1 MAETIIGKNV
11 LESLTRSM
19 YADSRCVYREY
30 IQNAADQID
39 VAKYLRPG
47 LEYSVYIRI
56 NPYSRNIIIEDDAT
70 GVEANDIKAML
81 IDVARSLKTRGVN
94 KGFRGIGRL
103 GGLAYCD
110 TLKFETSYFDEDI
123 VSTVTWDAVR
133 LNQIL
138 DDDDDDRD
146 AGSVIDEIVSVHT
159 EQRAD
164 VRDKHYFRVI
174 MENVTDE
181 KLLNE
186 KDIRDYLAMVAPVDY
201 SNHFPY
207 RQDIYAFM
215 KKHNLHLDCYNIFV
229 GDNQLSK
236 DYTVSIF
243 DQSGQIEDTITG
255 VQFWY
260 EENAAGKPM
269 YWGWYSIS
277 SLKGILNKTN
287 KARNIRLRCEN
298 IQLGDETA
306 CYHFM
311 PSGDK
316 ARFVRYFFGEIHV
329 LPTSKLVPDSH
340 RDYLRVDAGLK
351 EFENSVEAHLLE
363 LEALCYGASDARKAD
378 KTIRQSDERELQIKK
393 KISKGVTSLAQRQ
406 KLEDDLGKLR
416 SDREKAAKRLHQIH
430 KNWETSGNPLLNM
443 FSPVGIQLPQ
453 APMPQQP
460 PQLPVSAP
468 QQTVTIMLRTDD
480 KRYSKFQQKE
490 KELILAIYNVIEQT
504 LNNEKEREALID
516 KIEREITK

>member
-39 VAKYLRPG
+39 AAKQIHPE
-47 LEYSVYIRI
+47 LEYAVYVRI
-56 NPYSRNIIIEDDAT
+56 DPYSRNVIIEDDAT
-70 GVEANDIKAML
+70 GVKAEDIKALL
-81 IDVARSLKTRGVN
+81 IDVARSIKIRGVN

-133 LNQIL
+133 LNEIL

-146 AGSVIDEIVSVHT
+146 AGAVIDEIVSVRHDRRQ
-159 EQRAD
+159 EA
-164 VRDKHYFRVI
+164 RDKHYFKVI
-174 MENVTDE
+174 MENVTNE

-207 RQDIYAFM
+207 RRDIYAFM
-215 KKHNLHLDCYNIFV
+215 KEHNLHLDCYNIFV

-243 DQSGQIEDTITG
+243 DKSGQIEDTITG
-255 VQFWY
+255 VRFWY
-260 EENAAGKPM
+260 EVNADGQPM

-277 SLKGILNKTN
+277 GLKGFLNKTN

-306 CYHFM
+306 CYRFM

-329 LPTSKLVPDSH
+329 LSTSKLVPDSH
-340 RDYLRVDAGLK
+340 RDYLRVDEGLK
-351 EFENSVEAHLLE
+351 EFENSVESHFLE
-363 LEALCYGASDARKAD
+363 LEDLCYGASGARKAD
-378 KTIRQSDERELQIKK
+378 KTITQNKEKEAEICRKIK
-393 KISKGVTSLAQRQ
+393 KGVTNPAQQ
-406 KLEDDLGKLR
+406 QNLEKELGRLRTDRAKAEAKLR
-416 SDREKAAKRLHQIH
+416 QIH
-430 KNWETSGNPLLNM
+430 QTWEASGNPLLDM

-453 APMPQQP
+453 APQQP
-460 PQLPVSAP
+460 QQLPVSTP
-468 QQTVTIMLRTDD
+468 QQPVTIKLRTDD
-480 KRYSKFQQKE
+480 KRYGKFQQKE

-504 LNNEKEREALID
+504 LNNEKERDALID

>member
-39 VAKYLRPG
+39 AAKEIHPE
-47 LEYSVYIRI
+47 LEYSVFVKI
-56 NPYSRNIIIEDDAT
+56 NQYSRNVVIEDDAT
-70 GVEANDIKAML
+70 GVKADDVKAL
-81 IDVARSLKTRGVN
+81 LVDVARSLKIRGVN

-103 GGLAYCD
+103 GGLAYCK

-123 VSTVTWDAVR
+123 ISTVKWNAVH

-146 AGSVIDEIVSVHT
+146 AGSVIDAIVT
-159 EQRAD
+159 IDKKQDED
-164 VRDKHYFRVI
+164 VRSKHYFKVI
-174 MENVTDE
+174 MEDVTDD

-186 KDIRDYLAMVAPVDY
+186 KNIRDYLAMVAPVDY
-201 SNHFPY
+201 SNHFVY
-207 RQDIYAFM
+207 RRKIYEFL
-215 KKHNLHLDCYNIFV
+215 KEHNLHLDNYNIFV
-229 GDNQLSK
+229 GDDQLSK
-236 DYTVSIF
+236 DYTMSIL

-255 VQFWY
+255 IEFWY
-260 EENAAGKPM
+260 EENSDGQPM

-298 IQLGDETA
+298 IQLGDETT
-306 CYHFM
+306 CYRFM
-311 PSGDK
+311 TSGDK

-340 RDYLRVDAGLK
+340 RDYLRVDDGLK
-351 EFENSVEAHLLE
+351 EFEINVEKHLLE
-363 LEALCYGASDARKAD
+363 LEGLCYGASDARKAD
-378 KTIRQSDERELQIKK
+378 KIIKQSDDKEQQIQK
-393 KISKGVTSLAQRQ
+393 KINKGVTSPAQQQ
-406 KLEDDLGKLR
+406 KLDEELSKLR
-416 SDREKAAKRLHQIH
+416 QDREKAQRKLRQIH
-430 KNWETSGNPLLNM
+430 QNWQSNGNPLIDM

-453 APMPQQP
+453 PEQP
-460 PQLPVSAP
+460 KLLLPSAP
-468 QQTVTIMLRTDD
+468 QKTNLIKLRTDD
-480 KRYSKFQQKE
+480 KKYNKFQQKE
-490 KELILAIYNVIEQT
+490 KDLILAIYNVIEQT
-504 LNNEKEREALID
+504 LNNERERDALID
-516 KIEREITK
+516 KIEHEITK

>member
-39 VAKYLRPG
+39 AAKAIHPE
-47 LEYSVYIRI
+47 LEYAVDVRI
-56 NPYSRNIIIEDDAT
+56 NPHSRNIIIADDAT
-70 GVEANDIKAML
+70 GVKAEDIKALL
-81 IDVARSLKTRGVN
+81 IDVARSIKIRGVN

-103 GGLAYCD
+103 GGLAYCK
-110 TLKFETSYFDEDI
+110 TLKFVTSYFDEDI

-146 AGSVIDEIVSVHT
+146 AGAVIDEITSIRK
-159 EQRAD
+159 EQNPEAHNE
-164 VRDKHYFRVI
+164 HYFKVI
-174 MENVTDE
+174 MEDVTDD

-201 SNHFPY
+201 SNHFAY
-207 RQDIYAFM
+207 RRDIYDFM
-215 KKHNLHLDCYNIFV
+215 KEHNLYLDCYNIFV

-236 DYTVSIF
+236 DYTMSIY
-243 DQSGQIEDTITG
+243 DQSGQIEDTISG
-255 VQFWY
+255 VEFWY
-260 EENAAGKPM
+260 EENAAGQPM

-298 IQLGDETA
+298 IQLGDETT
-306 CYHFM
+306 CQRFM
-311 PSGDK
+311 TSGDK

-340 RDYLRVDAGLK
+340 RDYLRVDDGLK
-351 EFENSVEAHLLE
+351 EFENNVEAHLLE
-363 LEALCYGASDARKAD
+363 LEKLCYGASDARKAD
-378 KTIRQSDERELQIKK
+378 KTIKQSDAREQQIQQR
-393 KISKGVTSLAQRQ
+393 ITRGVTSVAQRQ
-406 KLEDDLGKLR
+406 QIDKELAKLQEERAKAQKKLR
-416 SDREKAAKRLHQIH
+416 QIH
-430 KNWETSGNPLLNM
+430 ETWQTSGNPLINM
-443 FSPVGIQLPQ
+443 FSPVGLQLPTQQPQQLPQ
-453 APMPQQP
+453 PVQQP
-460 PQLPVSAP
+460 AE
-468 QQTVTIMLRTDD
+468 TVKLRTDD
-480 KRYSKFQQKE
+480 KKYSKYQQKE
-490 KELILAIYNVIEQT
+490 KDLILKIYSVIEQT
-504 LNNEKEREALID
+504 LNNEKERDALID
-516 KIEREITK
+516 KIEYEITK

>member
-39 VAKYLRPG
+39 AAKEIHPE
-47 LEYSVYIRI
+47 LEYSVFVKI
-56 NPYSRNIIIEDDAT
+56 NPYSRNVVIEDDAT
-70 GVEANDIKAML
+70 GVKADDVKAL
-81 IDVARSLKTRGVN
+81 LVDVARSLKIRGVN

-103 GGLAYCD
+103 GGLAYCK

-123 VSTVTWDAVR
+123 ISIVKWDAVH

-146 AGSVIDEIVSVHT
+146 AGSVIDAIVT
-159 EQRAD
+159 IDKKQDED
-164 VRDKHYFRVI
+164 VRSKHYFKVI
-174 MENVTDE
+174 MEDVTDD

-201 SNHFPY
+201 SNHFVY
-207 RQDIYAFM
+207 RRKIYEFL
-215 KKHNLHLDCYNIFV
+215 KEHNLHIDNYNIFV

-236 DYTVSIF
+236 DYTMSIL

-255 VQFWY
+255 IEFWY
-260 EENAAGKPM
+260 EENSDGQPM

-298 IQLGDETA
+298 IQLGDETT
-306 CYHFM
+306 CYRFM
-311 PSGDK
+311 TSGDK

-340 RDYLRVDAGLK
+340 RDYLRVDDGLK
-351 EFENSVEAHLLE
+351 EFEINVEKHLLE
-363 LEALCYGASDARKAD
+363 LEDLCYDASNARKAD
-378 KTIRQSDERELQIKK
+378 KIIKQSDDKEQQIQK
-393 KISKGVTSLAQRQ
+393 KIYKGVTSQAQQQQLEKELSDLRQKRETAQR
-406 KLEDDLGKLR
+406 KLL
-416 SDREKAAKRLHQIH
+416 QIH
-430 KNWETSGNPLLNM
+430 QNWQSNGNPLIDM

-453 APMPQQP
+453 PEQP
-460 PQLPVSAP
+460 PQLPVNNPP
-468 QQTVTIMLRTDD
+468 QSTAIKLRTDD
-480 KRYSKFQQKE
+480 KRYSKFQQNE

-504 LNNEKEREALID
+504 LNNEKERDALID
-516 KIEREITK
+516 KIEHEITK

>member
-39 VAKYLRPG
+39 AAKEIHPE
-47 LEYSVYIRI
+47 LEYSVFVKI
-56 NPYSRNIIIEDDAT
+56 NPYSRNVIIEDDAT
-70 GVEANDIKAML
+70 GVKSDDIKALL
-81 IDVARSLKTRGVN
+81 IDVARSIKIRGVN

-103 GGLAYCD
+103 GGLAYCK

-146 AGSVIDEIVSVHT
+146 AGAVIDAITSIHKEHQPESH
-159 EQRAD
+159 
-164 VRDKHYFRVI
+164 DKHYFKVI
-174 MENVTDE
+174 MEDVTDD

-201 SNHFPY
+201 SNHFVY
-207 RQDIYAFM
+207 RRKIYEFL
-215 KKHNLHLDCYNIFV
+215 KEHNLHIDNYNIFV

-236 DYTVSIF
+236 DYTMSIL

-255 VQFWY
+255 IEFWY
-260 EENAAGKPM
+260 EENSDGQPM

-298 IQLGDETA
+298 IQLGDETT
-306 CYHFM
+306 CYRFM
-311 PSGDK
+311 TSGDK

-340 RDYLRVDAGLK
+340 RDYLRVDDGLK
-351 EFENSVEAHLLE
+351 EFEINVEKHLLE
-363 LEALCYGASDARKAD
+363 LEDLCYEASNARKAD
-378 KTIRQSDERELQIKK
+378 KIIKQSDNKEQQIQK
-393 KISKGVTSLAQRQ
+393 KIYKGVTSPAQQQ
-406 KLEDDLGKLR
+406 KLDEELSKLR
-416 SDREKAAKRLHQIH
+416 QEREKAQRKLRQIH
-430 KNWETSGNPLLNM
+430 QNWQSNGNPLIDM
-443 FSPVGIQLPQ
+443 FSPMGIQLPQ
-453 APMPQQP
+453 PEQP
-460 PQLPVSAP
+460 PQLPVNNPP
-468 QQTVTIMLRTDD
+468 QSTAIKLRTDD
-480 KRYSKFQQKE
+480 KRYSKFQQNE

-504 LNNEKEREALID
+504 LNNEKERDALID
-516 KIEREITK
+516 KIEHEITK